1 MSTEMNN
8 MRTGAAA
15 VNAED
20 AERAERA
27 ERVEGAYGDV
37 YAYVDG
43 ELDADAR
50 AAFEARLAQDPA
62 LSQALLRE
70 QRLRQT
76 LGDAYA
82 PVLDEAL
89 PDRLTTLLQPAATVS
104 SEASMAS
111 VTAIDAARDRRL
123 AAASRRKTTWSE
135 LGGLAASLLLG
146 TLLAYQFLPPAAGP
160 AVDGSLLAQG
170 SLKQALDRQLSGQ
183 AAGAVTPGLSFVAK
197 DGGYCR
203 SFTTQGGG
211 SSSAGLACR
220 AGDHWRL
227 QQMIALPAAPA
238 AAAGQYRQA
247 ATALPPALLQSIDE
261 LRQGDLLD
269 AAAEAQAR
277 AGGWK
282 PLPPF
287 SSSPTK

>member
-1 MSTEMNN
+1 MSTEMND

-15 VNAED
+15 VHAE
-20 AERAERA
+20 
-27 ERVEGAYGDV
+27 DV

-62 LSQALLRE
+62 LQQALLRE

-76 LGDAYA
+76 LADTFA
-82 PVLDEAL
+82 PVLDEPL
-89 PDRLTTLLQPAATVS
+89 PDRLTALLQPTATVVS
-104 SEASMAS
+104 LG
-111 VTAIDAARDRRL
+111 AARERRH
-123 AAASRRKTTWSE
+123 AGVSRRKPSWAD
-135 LGGLAASLLLG
+135 LGGIAASLLLG
-146 TLLAYQFLPPAAGP
+146 TLLGYQFLPPAAGP

-170 SLKQALDRQLSGQ
+170 SLGQALDQQLSGQ
-183 AAGAVTPGLSFVAK
+183 TAGAVTPGLSFVAK
-197 DGGYCR
+197 GGAYCR

-211 SSSAGLACR
+211 AASAGLACR
-220 AGDHWRL
+220 DGDHWRL
-227 QQMIALPAAPA
+227 QQMIALPTDLGAAAPE
-238 AAAGQYRQA
+238 YRQA

-282 PLPPF
+282 PLL
-287 SSSPTK
+287 SSPTK

>member
-1 MSTEMNN
+1 MSTEMNE

-15 VNAED
+15 VHAE
-20 AERAERA
+20 
-27 ERVEGAYGDV
+27 DV

-43 ELDADAR
+43 ELDAAAR

-70 QRLRQT
+70 QRLRHT
-76 LGDAYA
+76 LADTFA
-82 PVLDEAL
+82 PVLDEPL
-89 PDRLTTLLQPAATVS
+89 PDRLTTLLQPTATV
-104 SEASMAS
+104 ASLD
-111 VTAIDAARDRRL
+111 TARERRH
-123 AAASRRKTTWSE
+123 AAASRRKTSWSD

-170 SLKQALDRQLSGQ
+170 SLKQALDQQLSGQ
-183 AAGAVTPGLSFVAK
+183 TAGAVTPGLSFVAK
-197 DGGYCR
+197 GGAYCR
-203 SFTTQGGG
+203 SFTTQGSGA
-211 SSSAGLACR
+211 SSAGLACR
-220 AGDHWRL
+220 DGNRWRL
-227 QQMIALPAAPA
+227 QQMQALPAEPA

-282 PLPPF
+282 PLP
-287 SSSPTK
+287 SSPAK

>member
-1 MSTEMNN
+1 MSTEMND

-15 VNAED
+15 VHAE
-20 AERAERA
+20 
-27 ERVEGAYGDV
+27 DV

-62 LSQALLRE
+62 LQQALLRE

-76 LGDAYA
+76 LADTFA
-82 PVLDEAL
+82 PVLDEPL
-89 PDRLTTLLQPAATVS
+89 PDRLTALLQPTATVVS
-104 SEASMAS
+104 LG
-111 VTAIDAARDRRL
+111 AARERRH
-123 AAASRRKTTWSE
+123 AGVSRRKPSWAD
-135 LGGLAASLLLG
+135 LGGIAASLLLG
-146 TLLAYQFLPPAAGP
+146 TLLGYQFLPPAAGP

-170 SLKQALDRQLSGQ
+170 SLGQALDQQLSGQ
-183 AAGAVTPGLSFVAK
+183 TAGAVTPGLSFVAK

-203 SFTTQGGG
+203 SFTAA
-211 SSSAGLACR
+211 SAVGLACR
-220 AGDHWRL
+220 NGDHWRL
-227 QQMIALPAAPA
+227 QQLQALPAEPGEPNA
-238 AAAGQYRQA
+238 AAAQYRQA
-247 ATALPPALLQSIDE
+247 ATALPPALLQTIDE

-282 PLPPF
+282 APAH
-287 SSSPTK
+287 K